1 MYNVSGQSVPQ
12 PDWPHGEKVS
22 LYTKSEPLISK
33 EGRLQNLFIWITEV
47 RNNTFSLEVQ
57 CRGASIWSLD

>member
-22 LYTKSEPLISK
+22 LYTKSEPLISN
-33 EGRLQNLFIWITEV
+33 EDRLQNLFIWITES
-47 RNNTFSLEVQ
+47 TFSLEVQ
-57 CRGASIWSLD
+57 CRGASI